1 MRAEK
6 LKPCPFCGST
16 EVSLSTYQ
24 NMVGEVD
31 AKFGECHNCAARGP
45 ETEPSDMSDKNA
57 TSLWNNRRSDIVE
70 TAQQPNNTQS
80 TQLPCGCGAVA
91 VNHFCE
97 ECLDLY
103 TQGTRFR

>member
-1 MRAEK
+1 MKILQALLHLDNAIDFKNLGYNEAWQT
-6 LKPCPFCGST
+6 LKT
-16 EVSLSTYQ
+16 AVL
-24 NMVGEVD
+24 
-31 AKFGECHNCAARGP
+31 
-45 ETEPSDMSDKNA
+45 
-57 TSLWNNRRSDIVE
+57 
-70 TAQQPNNTQS
+70 AQQPNNTQS